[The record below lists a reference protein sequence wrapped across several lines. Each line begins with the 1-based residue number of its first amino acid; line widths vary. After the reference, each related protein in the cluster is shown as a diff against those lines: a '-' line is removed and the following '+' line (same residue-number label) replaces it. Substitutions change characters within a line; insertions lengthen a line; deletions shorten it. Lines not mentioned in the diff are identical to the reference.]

1 MPPEYQLVAF
11 DMDGTLVDST
21 KDLQPGTR
29 RAFEAMRAAGTR
41 IMLASGRPIPGL
53 KGLAS
58 KLNLGQ
64 DLVLAGMNGSIVV
77 DQATNREITRHPMP
91 LNIARALIAVAKRHD
106 VLVMIP
112 HDDELLVEDPSDTHA
127 QHEATSNKLSIR
139 HVDDLTEL
147 DVKPTK
153 VLLVGERD
161 ITDPL
166 LDELNRTYGDQVELA
181 YSSPLYLEATAAGIH
196 KGSAITDYCEAEG
209 IPLSRV
215 MAFGDNGND
224 IGMLRTA
231 GLGVAM
237 GNGIPEA
244 KAAADLVTTS
254 HDDEGIA
261 RVLSRYFDV
270 DTSDVPGLSEAP
282 HPETNETDD
291 AARPTNPTGRTLT

>member
-1 MPPEYQLVAF
+1 MSPDYELVAF
-11 DMDGTLVDST
+11 DMDGTLLDST

-41 IMLASGRPIPGL
+41 IMLALGRPIPGL

-77 DQATNREITRHPMP
+77 DQATNREIARHPMA
-91 LNIARALIAVAKRHD
+91 LDIARALIAVAKRHD

-139 HVDDLTEL
+139 QVDDLTEL
-147 DVKPTK
+147 DVEPTK
-153 VLLVGERD
+153 VLLVGEWD

-166 LDELNRTYGDQVELA
+166 LDELTRDYGDQVELA
-181 YSSPLYLEATAAGIH
+181 YSSRLYLEATAAGID
-196 KGSAITDYCEAEG
+196 KGSAITDYCKAEG
-209 IPLSRV
+209 IPLSQV

-231 GLGVAM
+231 GLGIAM

-244 KAAADLVTTS
+244 KAAADMVTTS
-254 HDDEGIA
+254 NDDEGIA
-261 RVLSRYFDV
+261 RVLSQFFDA
-270 DTSDVPGLSEAP
+270 DTSDISA
-282 HPETNETDD
+282 
-291 AARPTNPTGRTLT
+291 